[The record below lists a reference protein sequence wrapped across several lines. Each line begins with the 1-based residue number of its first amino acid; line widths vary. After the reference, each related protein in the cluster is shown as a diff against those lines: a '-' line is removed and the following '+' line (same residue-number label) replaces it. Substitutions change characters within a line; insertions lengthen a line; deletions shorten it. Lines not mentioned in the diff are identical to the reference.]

1 MATYGSYGPAA
12 VATGPATA
20 FTTPATERYIIQ
32 TINVTNVTG
41 SAATLTVSIGADATG
56 TRIINAYS
64 VPLAGAAGSTKTFNG
79 PFDVAASTAVQLS
92 SGTNN
97 ALTIKITYARQ
108 LV

>member
-1 MATYGSYGPAA
+1 MAIYSSYGPAS

-20 FTTPATERYIIQ
+20 FTTPATERAEMQ
-32 TINVTNVTG
+32 TISVTNVTG
-41 SAATLTVSIGADATG
+41 SAATLTVSIGADAIG

-64 VPLAGAAGSTKTFNG
+64 VPASGSTGSTKTFYG
-79 PFDVAASTAVQLS
+79 PFDVPASTAVQLS

-108 LV
+108 LA

>member
-1 MATYGSYGPAA
+1 MPIRSSYGPAA

-20 FTTPATERYIIQ
+20 FTTVATERAEIA

-64 VPLAGAAGSTKTFNG
+64 VPASGTTGSTKTFYG
-79 PFDVAASTAVQLS
+79 PFDVAPGTAVQLS

-97 ALTIKITYARQ
+97 ALTIKITYDRQ
-108 LV
+108 LA